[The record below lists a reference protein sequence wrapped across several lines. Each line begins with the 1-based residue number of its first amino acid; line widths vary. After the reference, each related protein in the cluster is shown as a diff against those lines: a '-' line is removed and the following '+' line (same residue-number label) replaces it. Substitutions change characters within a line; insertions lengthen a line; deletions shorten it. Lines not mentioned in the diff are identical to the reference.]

1 MSNSS
6 IARASVGRSIPSA
19 PLRILD
25 APDLVDDYYL
35 NLISWGHNNVS
46 ANAIYITHQYNLIL
60 KVGLRSTTSS
70 CLWEL
75 AQHDLCTRYQLVWKV
90 FRGHL

>member
-1 MSNSS
+1 MSNTS

-35 NLISWGHNNVS
+35 NLISWGHNNVRGKGKARSQAKSSLPS
-46 ANAIYITHQYNLIL
+46 AKMYLPN
-60 KVGLRSTTSS
+60 KKG
-70 CLWEL
+70 
-75 AQHDLCTRYQLVWKV
+75 
-90 FRGHL
+90 

>member
-1 MSNSS
+1 MSNKS

-46 ANAIYITHQYNLIL
+46 KQ
-60 KVGLRSTTSS
+60 R
-70 CLWEL
+70 
-75 AQHDLCTRYQLVWKV
+75 DLHICCVSLTCSVENRAAWC
-90 FRGHL
+90 HLHSHERPPL